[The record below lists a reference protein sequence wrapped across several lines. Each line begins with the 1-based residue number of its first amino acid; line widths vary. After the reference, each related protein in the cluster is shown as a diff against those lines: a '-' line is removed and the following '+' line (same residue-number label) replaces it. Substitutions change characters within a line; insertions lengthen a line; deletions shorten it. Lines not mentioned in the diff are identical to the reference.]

1 MPSRCSAGSHK
12 EPTWVR
18 EQTEEQRGR
27 ETLEWGES
35 LKGSELEMSGFD
47 LHVYRSLWL
56 LYWMEINCLREGSR
70 NRREASQETIM
81 AALLVMIRIRTS
93 DQTGGELSASVHFD
107 TKDSLMDWIWIVQKG
122 RWMILCFSP

>member
-1 MPSRCSAGSHK
+1 M
-12 EPTWVR
+12 
-18 EQTEEQRGR
+18 
-27 ETLEWGES
+27 GES

-56 LYWMEINCLREGSR
+56 LYWMEINCLGEGSR
-70 NRREASQETIM
+70 NRREASQEAIM